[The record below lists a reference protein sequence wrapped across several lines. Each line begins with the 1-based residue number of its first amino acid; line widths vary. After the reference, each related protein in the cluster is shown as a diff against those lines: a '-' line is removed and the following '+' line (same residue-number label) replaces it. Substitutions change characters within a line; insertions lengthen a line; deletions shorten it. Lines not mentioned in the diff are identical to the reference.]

1 LKTLLTALRHHA
13 HTQPQHL
20 AIDSGEDRL
29 DYQTLVAEVDAA
41 ARHLSTAPVHRPGPG
56 QTGPAPRPSPGRRQ
70 RVGLLLDNGA
80 AWVIA
85 DLALLQ
91 AGMTCV
97 PLPAF
102 FSATQLRHVLAD
114 AALDTVLTDRP
125 ERLQSLLGRPPD
137 GTLIIGNTSLDCF
150 NLSTA
155 TGPQLPAGTTKI
167 TYTSGTTGE
176 PRGVCLDAVSLQAVV
191 TSLAVAV
198 DIHAG
203 DRSLSLLPLA
213 ILLENL
219 ANVYVALQSGA
230 TACLPALHALG
241 IEGSG
246 LHDPQ
251 RLLTAIGHCAPTAL
265 VLTPALLEVLVTATD
280 SGWVLPDT
288 VRFMAVGGAPLPAAL
303 RQRAEQAGFPVY
315 EGYGLSEAASVVSL
329 NRPGETRAGS
339 VGRPL
344 PHVAVHI
351 ADDGEILLRGA
362 LFLAYLNAAPAAA
375 GKPDWLHTGD
385 LGRLDEDGFLYVT
398 GRRRAVQIASSGRNL
413 APHWL
418 ETELQRETTIAAAR
432 IDTEGKT
439 SVEAEIT
446 PALGTTDAAISAA
459 VARVNQRLPDY
470 ARIARW
476 RRATVPV
483 APDGSP
489 AGQEHRNLPS

>member
-1 LKTLLTALRHHA
+1 MKTLLTALRHHA
-13 HTQPQHL
+13 STQPRHL
-20 AIDSGEDRL
+20 AIDAGEERV
-29 DYQTLVAEVDAA
+29 DYRTLVAEIDVAVA
-41 ARHLSTAPVHRPGPG
+41 HLRPD
-56 QTGPAPRPSPGRRQ
+56 PAPDGQEQQPAVSCRQ
-70 RVGLLLDNGA
+70 RVGLLLENGP

-102 FSATQLRHVLAD
+102 FSATQLRHVLTD
-114 AALDTVLTDRP
+114 AALDTILTDQP
-125 ERLQSLLGRPPD
+125 ERLQSLLGRSAD
-137 GTLIIGNTSLDCF
+137 SDLTIGNTLLARFD
-150 NLSTA
+150 LGPADGPRLPVGTA
-155 TGPQLPAGTTKI
+155 KI

-176 PRGVCLDAVSLQAVV
+176 PRGVCLDAASLQAVV

-198 DIHAG
+198 DVQAG

-230 TACLPALHALG
+230 IACLPALSTLG

-246 LHDPQ
+246 LRDPQ
-251 RLLTAIGHCAPTAL
+251 RLLAAIAANMPSVL
-265 VLTPALLEVLVTATD
+265 VLTPALLEVLVTAAD
-280 SGWVLPDT
+280 SGWSLPDS
-288 VRFMAVGGAPLPAAL
+288 VRFMAVGGAPLPTAL
-303 RQRAEQAGFPVY
+303 RQRAERAGFPVC

-329 NRPGETRAGS
+329 NLPGQTRAGS

-344 PHVAVHI
+344 PHVAVRI

-362 LFLAYLNAAPAAA
+362 VFLAYLNAAPIAAVS
-375 GKPDWLHTGD
+375 PEWLHTGD

-418 ETELQRETTIAAAR
+418 EAELQREAVIAAAR
-432 IDTEGKT
+432 IDGEGRT
-439 SVEAEIT
+439 SVEAEIAA
-446 PALGTTDAAISAA
+446 ALDTTDAAITAA
-459 VARVNQRLPDY
+459 VARVNRRLPDY

-476 RRATVPV
+476 RRTAVP
-483 APDGSP
+483 ASADASP
-489 AGQEHRNLPS
+489 ANPDHRNLQP